1 MPLDASEPSLCTYTF
16 STTDGS
22 AVGAAT
28 SDTTSEPEPGPK
40 PKPKPNPRPA
50 PAPNARNV
58 GRCLI
63 VSTPTPNQVGV
74 TISMPDEAAPLLT
87 LRQGSGEGTLI
98 VAAPG
103 LLRFTLDNSQAMF
116 VPVTAACK
124 VSLEPLVQLK
134 RLEEYTLRASL
145 RAELAN
151 NERQVEANP
160 CPYPHPCPHPYPHPY
175 PHPCP
180 HPYPH
185 PYPNPNPIP

>member
-22 AVGAAT
+22 AVGA
-28 SDTTSEPEPGPK
+28 TTSEPEPGPK
-40 PKPKPNPRPA
+40 PKPKPKPHPRPA
-50 PAPNARNV
+50 PAPNAPNV

-63 VSTPTPNQVGV
+63 VSTPTPKQVGV
-74 TISMPDEAAPLLT
+74 TISMAGEGAPLLT

-160 CPYPHPCPHPYPHPY
+160 CPCPHPCPHPYPY
-175 PHPCP
+175 
-180 HPYPH
+180 
-185 PYPNPNPIP
+185 PNPIP

>member
-1 MPLDASEPSLCTYTF
+1 MECTTWATSALTVAPGSSVDVPLDASEPSLCTYTF

-22 AVGAAT
+22 AVG
-28 SDTTSEPEPGPK
+28 
-40 PKPKPNPRPA
+40 
-50 PAPNARNV
+50 
-58 GRCLI
+58 
-63 VSTPTPNQVGV
+63 V
-74 TISMPDEAAPLLT
+74 TISMTGEEAPLLT
-87 LRQGSGEGTLI
+87 LRQGSGDGTLV

-160 CPYPHPCPHPYPHPY
+160 CPCPHPCPHPYPY
-175 PHPCP
+175 
-180 HPYPH
+180 
-185 PYPNPNPIP
+185 PNPIP